1 MLTGAGSSGGNTMP
15 VEDLAR
21 SDVVTAPP
29 TASVAELAAT
39 MDDEDVGSVVITE
52 GDTPHGIVTDRDLT
66 VRVLAAER
74 DPNTLRADDLM
85 STDLCTVERS
95 AGFYRATELMA
106 QHGVRRLPVCDRDG
120 DLVGIITV
128 DDLNELLADEHGEL
142 ASVVRAQRPPY

>member
-1 MLTGAGSSGGNTMP
+1 MP

-21 SDVVTAPP
+21 SAVVTASPD
-29 TASVAELAAT
+29 ASIRELATT
-39 MDDEDVGSVVITE
+39 MDDEEVGSVVITDGE
-52 GDTPHGIVTDRDLT
+52 TPIGIVTDRDLT

-74 DPNTLRADDLM
+74 DPSALRAEDVM
-85 STDLCTVERS
+85 TTELCTVERT

-106 QHGVRRLPVCDRDG
+106 QHGVRRLPVCDG
-120 DLVGIITV
+120 AGELVGIITT

>member
-1 MLTGAGSSGGNTMP
+1 MP

-29 TASVAELAAT
+29 SASVAELAAT
-39 MDDEDVGSVVITE
+39 MDAEDVGSVVITE
-52 GDTPHGIVTDRDLT
+52 GDTPRGIVTDRDLT

-85 STDLCTVERS
+85 STDLCMVERS